1 MLPLRI
7 PTGSC
12 SKVFASRCVSLDVVY
27 MMHVIE
33 LVGEPQR
40 SWPDWY
46 AGFGMEFLLTLF
58 WSVFWSTEE
67 TNKKSLEKTVQRMG
81 KEAVQWGLVAGVYTG
96 MTYGMQEARGVH
108 DWVCIYCFLW
118 TSFPFSFHV
127 DLCCREYGVKLLTFL
142 Q

>member
-1 MLPLRI
+1 MLPPKT

-12 SKVFASRCVSLDVVY
+12 SKVFSSRPVSLYVVH
-27 MMHVIE
+27 MVLAIW

-40 SWPDWY
+40 SWY
-46 AGFGMEFLLTLF
+46 AGVVMEFLVTPF
-58 WSVFWSTEE
+58 WSFFWSAEE

-108 DWVCIYCFLW
+108 DWVCFFFVSLGACFI
-118 TSFPFSFHV
+118 FSRV
-127 DLCCREYGVKLLTFL
+127 DLCFREYGVM
-142 Q
+142 